1 MNGASNDVNGGGPQV
16 AVAPRAGRL
25 AHTYENG
32 SSSTDDHPLKEEES
46 ADEDDVREELE
57 REVDA
62 LMADKVYHDF
72 VENVVNQK
80 VIVDEEHD
88 GDYEVE
94 EEAVDGGG
102 DANDDA
108 GALSD
113 SSSSTLTD
121 FEDYEDAQEEL
132 EVKIP
137 KQALMEAQ
145 QRFPPFWRVKHAM
158 KAESMTDYKSD
169 EDPDYKTE
177 EEEEDQELE
186 QEVKPAVVVGA
197 ATEAGAWRKG
207 DDDQEAI
214 EADVDASTED
224 DDESIGEDFIDEDAM
239 KAEVVQLKDESCRDL
254 QDDVDGLV
262 EMVEYMTL
270 PPSTEEAGT
279 VVPAAAASGAAA
291 IDEEDMDEEDGI
303 TTTEAAEAGQSIL
316 ELDVDGYVSD
326 EDPDFKPDPEILERT
341 NDETGSTSSS
351 EEEEDMEKME

>member
-1 MNGASNDVNGGGPQV
+1 MNAASSEVNGGVQV
-16 AVAPRAGRL
+16 AVAPQPGHLGL
-25 AHTYENG
+25 ANANG
-32 SSSTDDHPLKEEES
+32 SSNGLGDHAVEAEDAANGS

-62 LMADKVYHDF
+62 LMADKVYHEF
-72 VENVVNQK
+72 VDHVVTQK
-80 VIVDEEHD
+80 VIAEEEHD

-102 DANDDA
+102 DADEHA

-121 FEDYEDAQEEL
+121 AEDYEDAQEEL

-137 KQALMEAQ
+137 KEALMEAQ
-145 QRFPPFWRVKHAM
+145 QRFPHFWRVKHAM

-177 EEEEDQELE
+177 EEEEDGDE
-186 QEVKPAVVVGA
+186 QEVKTVAAAVGA
-197 ATEAGAWRKG
+197 ETGEWRKG
-207 DDDQEAI
+207 SDDEAI
-214 EADVDASTED
+214 EGDIAASSDD
-224 DDESIGEDFIDEDAM
+224 DDESIGEDIDVDAM
-239 KAEVVQLKDESCRDL
+239 KAEVAVLKDESCRDL

-270 PPSTEEAGT
+270 PPSS
-279 VVPAAAASGAAA
+279 AAEGASCTGAV
-291 IDEEDMDEEDGI
+291 DEEDMDEEDADV
-303 TTTEAAEAGQSIL
+303 AAAGQSIL

-326 EDPDFKPDPEILERT
+326 EDPDFKPDPEVLERVD
-341 NDETGSTSSS
+341 DETGSSSISSS
-351 EEEEDMEKME
+351 SSDEDEEVEKME